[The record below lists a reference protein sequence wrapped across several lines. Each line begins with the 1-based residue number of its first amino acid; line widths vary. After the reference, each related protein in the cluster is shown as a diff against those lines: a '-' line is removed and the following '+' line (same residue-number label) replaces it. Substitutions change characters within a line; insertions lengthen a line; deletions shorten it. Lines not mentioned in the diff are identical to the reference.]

1 MIKKLGLQK
10 YLLIIISGVVFISL
24 ISSLFTVAYIQRS
37 ITGLIK
43 ASEESART
51 TNNIINLSIDIS
63 SIQSGISALLT
74 EKDPDVIEASVAAIQ
89 AKSKKV
95 LVDISQCQFDC
106 PSIAELN
113 INYDKKVSELI
124 NTKILLGKT
133 SEAIEYY
140 IGDVSPVYLKVL
152 ADLNNKGDIVQK
164 NTDLQLKQSAE
175 QAVQLKYVIASSSGL
190 MIVIILLG
198 GLSFRKSL
206 VKALNAISEE
216 LKMSTSTIKD
226 TSNKVAS
233 TSDFL
238 SESSTEQNASIQSTS
253 QAVQEISSMTEVNK
267 NNVGI
272 STKNAQES
280 QEQIGEGKLAISNML
295 SAIGK
300 ISSSN
305 NQMVSQITK
314 NENEFGEVIHLIQDI
329 DSKTKIINDIVF
341 QTKLLSFNAS
351 VEAARAGEHGKG
363 FSVVAEEIGNLAVMS
378 GKAATEIS
386 ELLNNSVKRVN
397 EIVKNS
403 QSAMGQIVETGK
415 ITIAEGTKSANSCHQ
430 IFDRISEESSQICSI
445 LEEINAGTLEQSK
458 GIEEVNKSML
468 QLNEVANK
476 GEQISQESFQMSAK
490 LNEQSE
496 QLSKIVNELVVMIDG
511 SKNNLN

>member
-1 MIKKLGLQK
+1 MIKILGLQK
-10 YLLIIISGVVFISL
+10 YLLTIIVGVVFVSL

-37 ITGLIK
+37 IGEVTK
-43 ASEESART
+43 ATEKNSRSS
-51 TNNIINLSIDIS
+51 NNIINLSIDIS
-63 SIQSGISALLT
+63 SIQSAISALLT
-74 EKDPDVIEASVAAIQ
+74 EKDPDIIEASIAAIQ
-89 AKSKKV
+89 GKSKKV
-95 LVDISQCQFDC
+95 FVDISQCQFDC
-106 PSIAELN
+106 TSIADLN
-113 INYDKKVSELI
+113 INYQEKVNDLI
-124 NTKILLGKT
+124 NKRILLGKT

-140 IGDVSPVYLKVL
+140 IADVSPVYLKVL

-164 NTDLQLKQSAE
+164 NTELMVKQSGA
-175 QAVQLKYVIASSSGL
+175 QAIKLKSVIASSSGL
-190 MIVIILLG
+190 MILIILIG
-198 GLSFRKSL
+198 GLSFRRSL
-206 VKALNAISEE
+206 VKALNEISEE
-216 LKMSTSTIKD
+216 LKTSTTTIKD

-253 QAVQEISSMTEVNK
+253 QAVQEISSMTDINK
-267 NNVGI
+267 NNVGM
-272 STKNAQES
+272 STKNAHES
-280 QEQIGEGKLAISNML
+280 QGKIEEGKIAISKML
-295 SAIGK
+295 ESINK
-300 ISSSN
+300 ISNSN

-314 NENEFGEVIHLIQDI
+314 NDDEFGEVIKLIRDI

-363 FSVVAEEIGNLAVMS
+363 FAVVAEEIGNLAVMS

-386 ELLNNSVKRVN
+386 ELLNNSVRRVN

-415 ITIAEGTKSANSCHQ
+415 DTILEGTRSANSCHQ
-430 IFDRISEESSQICSI
+430 IFDKISEDSNQICII
-445 LEEINAGTLEQSK
+445 LEEISAGTMEQSK
-458 GIEEVNKSML
+458 GIDEVNKSML

-476 GEQISQESFQMSAK
+476 GEQVAQESFQMSAK

-496 QLSKIVNELVVMIDG
+496 QLGKIVDELVVMIDG
-511 SKNNLN
+511 SKK

>member
-1 MIKKLGLQK
+1 MLKKLGLQK
-10 YLLIIISGVVFISL
+10 YLLTIVFGVVFISF
-24 ISSLFTVAYIQRS
+24 ISSLFTIAFIQKS
-37 ITGLIK
+37 MNSLIK
-43 ASEESART
+43 ASEESSKSS
-51 TNNIINLSIDIS
+51 NSIINLSIDIS

-74 EKDPDVIEASVAAIQ
+74 EKDPDKIEAGIGEIQ
-89 AKSKKV
+89 TKMKEV
-95 LVDISQCQFDC
+95 LKDISECRFEC
-106 PSIAELN
+106 ASITTLN
-113 INYDKKVSELI
+113 TEYDLKVNDLI
-124 NTKILLGKT
+124 NKRILLGKT
-133 SEAIEYY
+133 SEAIEFY

-152 ADLNNKGDIVQK
+152 ADLSHKGDFVQK
-164 NTDLQLKQSAE
+164 NTALLLKDSGE
-175 QAVQLKYVIASSSGL
+175 QATRLKYVIACSSAL
-190 MIVIILLG
+190 MILIIIIG
-198 GLSFRKSL
+198 GLSFRKNM
-206 VKALNAISEE
+206 VNALNDISEQ
-216 LKMSTSTIKD
+216 LRLSTETIKD
-226 TSNKVAS
+226 TSNKVAT

-253 QAVQEISSMTEVNK
+253 QAVQEISSMTDVNK

-280 QEQIGEGKLAISNML
+280 LTKIQEGKLAISNML
-295 SAIGK
+295 ASINN

-305 NQMVSQITK
+305 DQMVSQINK
-314 NENEFGEVIHLIQDI
+314 NDSEFGEVISLIQEI

-386 ELLNNSVKRVN
+386 ALLNNSVKRVN

-403 QSAMGQIVETGK
+403 QSAMGVIVETGK
-415 ITIAEGTKSANSCHQ
+415 STISNGTKSAHNCHE
-430 IFDRISEESSQICSI
+430 IFDKISEDSNHICRI
-445 LEEINAGTLEQSK
+445 LEEINSGTHEQSK

-476 GEQISQESFQMSAK
+476 GEQIAQESFQMSAK

-496 QLSKIVNELVVMIDG
+496 SLGKIVDGLVTMIEG
-511 SKNNLN
+511 SKAA